1 MATKSLFK
9 CCLSHSKSQDAAE
22 KAGCSEDQ
30 SFIKQSNKYKYG
42 AGCYSLM
49 NQADNI
55 GGDNNYGYDLFIKQ
69 YPDGNESHLL
79 YALHSTNDQITNG
92 ISSKKKNM
100 DTRDTNM
107 GSIDVYNG
115 INASLND
122 FITKNH
128 ELLLPQV
135 YCNSEKPYR
144 YYDIDSVDTNKLTIP
159 ICYTSNNGSMP
170 KDNEINYDKSDI
182 EASSENGSDL
192 CYYEIDADGNLTE
205 TPDKSKE
212 SCEKK
217 YLEWNIDKFDDLG
230 VDPTKKLLYPSFTK
244 YAKCRFDNASDL
256 CTIKRKSELN
266 SSYVNE
272 CLEHTG
278 CNASDLYA
286 NKCSLNQYSLD
297 YLTEKGG
304 YNRQYTHL
312 CGCQYKQVGGRSS
325 EYYNDIKKTAI
336 ETICRNYGLTGAGLA
351 MCTDNI
357 YKHQTEVGRQSN
369 QACINDT
376 QPCSAESTVIKS
388 NERCRIL
395 DDDSTNFIQIC
406 SNAIST
412 VGITD
417 ITADMNNKCIQE
429 IKNIDNTTYNN
440 IVNIKESKEST
451 SHTTTPPSTNTTTPP
466 PDDSDYMTYI
476 YYGLGIVVVLIL
488 LFLCIKL
495 LFGKREVTPNVL
507 ESATVSDD

>member
-9 CCLSHSKSQDAAE
+9 CCLSHSASQDAV
-22 KAGCSEDQ
+22 GCSEDQ
-30 SFIKQSNKYKYG
+30 LFIKQGNKYKYG
-42 AGCYSLM
+42 AGCDSLM
-49 NQADNI
+49 NTTVDQIQGN
-55 GGDNNYGYDLFIKQ
+55 NNYGYDLFIKQ
-69 YPDGNESHLL
+69 YPGGTNPYLL
-79 YALHSTNDQITNG
+79 YALHSTNDQMTNSV
-92 ISSKKKNM
+92 SSNKRNM
-100 DTRDTNM
+100 DTIDTND
-107 GSIDVYNG
+107 GSINVYDG
-115 INASLND
+115 EINASLNN
-122 FITKNH
+122 FINGH
-128 ELLLPQV
+128 DELLQPQR

-144 YYDIDSVDTNKLTIP
+144 YYDIDDNKLTIP

-182 EASSENGSDL
+182 EDSSENGSDL
-192 CYYEIDADGNLTE
+192 CYYEIDGDGNLTE
-205 TPDKSKE
+205 TPDQSKK

-217 YLEWNIDKFDDLG
+217 YLQWNIDKFDDLG

-244 YAKCRFDNASDL
+244 YAKCRFDNASNL
-256 CTIKRKSELN
+256 CTIKRESEIN

-312 CGCQYKQVGGRSS
+312 CGCQYKQAGGSS

-369 QACINDT
+369 QACISDT

-388 NERCRIL
+388 NESCKIL
-395 DDDSTNFIQIC
+395 DDDSNNFIQIC

-412 VGITD
+412 VGVKD
-417 ITADMNNKCIQE
+417 ITANMNNKCIQE

-440 IVNIKESKEST
+440 IVNIKESKESP
-451 SHTTTPPSTNTTTPP
+451 SHTTAPPPTNTTT

-476 YYGLGIVVVLIL
+476 YYGLGIVVGLIL

-495 LFGKREVTPNVL
+495 LFGKQEATPNVL